1 MAVFTIVTYGK
12 IGRKQDV
19 GEKAGQ
25 QTVVLAQNVV
35 ILWAK
40 RVRRRA
46 CASDFVFVF
55 VTLPD
60 KLLACDARS
69 DQCVFLEQPVC
80 GQWAV

>member
-1 MAVFTIVTYGK
+1 MEKLAANRMWAK
-12 IGRKQDV
+12 
-19 GEKAGQ
+19 KAGQ